1 MSEEQNSPEGEQ
13 GTETFTKADVEAMI
27 AEATEGLKGNR
38 DTLLKEK
45 KEAQKRADEA
55 EKARKEME
63 RKALEAEG
71 DPEKIRAAVRSE
83 YEENLQTLQQ
93 ERDQLRQQYEA
104 REYES
109 QLRDAANNLP
119 IAPEGLDALATYL
132 QNKHEVV
139 IQDGQVTIDGH
150 APGKFLERFI
160 EGDKG
165 SFWRRGKQNT
175 GGGAETPDQ
184 RPEGGGKKLS
194 EMTPEQKAHLFTH
207 DKAKYWQLRD
217 AENKA

>member
-1 MSEEQNSPEGEQ
+1 MSDEQNNPEGEQ
-13 GTETFTKADVEAMI
+13 GAETFTKADVEAMI

-109 QLRDAANNLP
+109 QLRDAASKLP

-132 QNKHEVV
+132 QDKHDVSFEN
-139 IQDGQVTIDGH
+139 GQVTIDGH
-150 APGKFLERFI
+150 TPDKFLERFI
-160 EGDKG
+160 ESDKG
-165 SFWRRGKQNT
+165 SFWRPGKKNT
-175 GGGAETPDQ
+175 GGGAETPNQ

-207 DKAKYWQLRD
+207 DKPRYWQLRE
-217 AENKA
+217 AEKQA

>member
-1 MSEEQNSPEGEQ
+1 MSEEKNNPEGEQ

-71 DPEKIRAAVRSE
+71 DPEKIREAVRSE

-109 QLRDAANNLP
+109 QLRDAASKLP

-132 QNKHEVV
+132 QNKHDVTIEN
-139 IQDGQVTIDGH
+139 GQVTIDGH
-150 APGKFLERFI
+150 TPDKFLERFI
-160 EGDKG
+160 ESDKG
-165 SFWRRGKQNT
+165 SFWKRGKQNT
-175 GGGAETPDQ
+175 GGGAETPNQ
-184 RPEGGGKKLS
+184 RPEGGGKTWN
-194 EMTPEQKAHLFTH
+194 EMTEQERGILYVK
-207 DKAKYWQLRD
+207 
-217 AENKA
+217 NKDEFYRLKQGAS